1 MASSSVSDAL
11 SLLKV
16 FDQLGLQEIKKIFL
30 LDVGA
35 SGGIEPHWLGLGDK
49 LTAIGFDPLV
59 SEVKR
64 LNETN
69 TNPNIHYEEGFVT
82 YNQLDQHFPS
92 ALRKDLKHLSY
103 L

>member
-35 SGGIEPHWLGLGDK
+35 SGGIEPHWFGLGDK
-49 LTAIGFDPLV
+49 LAAIGFDPPSV
-59 SEVKR
+59 RGEAPKR
-64 LNETN
+64 NKYQ
-69 TNPNIHYEEGFVT
+69 P
-82 YNQLDQHFPS
+82 
-92 ALRKDLKHLSY
+92 
-103 L
+103 